1 MNAIYGRTKE
11 NFKCAKKNLADIV
24 KIYTGSSG
32 GLYFKGVILKVEIL
46 GCWDM
51 QKI

>member
-1 MNAIYGRTKE
+1 MGEQKKALSVQ
-11 NFKCAKKNLADIV
+11 KNLADIA

-46 GCWDM
+46 LRHAKDL
-51 QKI
+51 I

>member
-1 MNAIYGRTKE
+1 MGEQKKALSVQ
-11 NFKCAKKNLADIV
+11 KNLADIA